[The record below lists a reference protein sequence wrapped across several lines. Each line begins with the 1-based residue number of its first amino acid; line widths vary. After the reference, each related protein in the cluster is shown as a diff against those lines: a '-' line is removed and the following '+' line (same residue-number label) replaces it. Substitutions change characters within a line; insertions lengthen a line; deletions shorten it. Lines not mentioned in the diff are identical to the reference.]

1 MLSFDDH
8 PLRRLGQ
15 AAQQVR
21 VSFLLYAFTAV
32 RVHCCTRSLLYA
44 FTAVRVI
51 HRVRLRSSMPFC
63 RVADEADRRLQIPFD
78 IGIGIETMFNILRQ
92 RTALVRPQGL

>member
-8 PLRRLGQ
+8 PLRRLGH

-44 FTAVRVI
+44 LYTGSGFG
-51 HRVRLRSSMPFC
+51 RLCPF
-63 RVADEADRRLQIPFD
+63 VELQ
-78 IGIGIETMFNILRQ
+78 MRQ
-92 RTALVRPQGL
+92 TDACKFHSISG